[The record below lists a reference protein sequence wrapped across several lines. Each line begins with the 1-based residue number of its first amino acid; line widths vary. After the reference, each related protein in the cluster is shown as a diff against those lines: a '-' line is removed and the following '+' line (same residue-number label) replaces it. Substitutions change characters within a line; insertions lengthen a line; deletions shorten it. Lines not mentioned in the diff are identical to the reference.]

1 MLVRDRNGEMID
13 ADELHRCD
21 GGWID
26 RDGDRPRPCVQCRPW
41 LAAHRR
47 PPTADELP
55 RRHPRVPRCRG

>member
-21 GGWID
+21 AGWID
-26 RDGDRPRPCVQCRPW
+26 RDSDRPRPCVRCRPW
-41 LAAHRR
+41 LAHRR

-55 RRHPRVPRCRG
+55 RRHPRVPRCRR